1 MMETMTD
8 EYVDYMADSGSSA
21 DQIVAGFHA
30 IDERVNA
37 MREQRLNDPDSLGD
51 KLIKYL
57 IPTLAGLVA
66 GRLFQALWNRGTSRT
81 AKAAAG
87 EDAQQ
92 GLLMSV
98 LFAGASAAFG
108 AILTT
113 LADRGPRRS
122 SIADT
127 AGTAEPPAGTGRRRT
142 GLVFRNMCLVA
153 DSQPNTY
160 CSQPYTDV
168 RQAMFAA
175 PQTAYERCR

>member
-8 EYVDYMADSGSSA
+8 EYVDYMADSGSSV

-51 KLIKYL
+51 KLIKYF

-66 GRLFQALWNRGTSRT
+66 GKLFQALWNRGTSRT

-113 LADRGPRRS
+113 LADRGSKAFVNRRH
-122 SIADT
+122 
-127 AGTAEPPAGTGRRRT
+127 RRH
-142 GLVFRNMCLVA
+142 G
-153 DSQPNTY
+153 
-160 CSQPYTDV
+160 
-168 RQAMFAA
+168 
-175 PQTAYERCR
+175 